1 MSDNLLNEIKQ
12 AQQEIK
18 RLEISLRAEK
28 LRTKISSEYTYFGL
42 WEYDIA
48 SDVFYQYKKLG
59 GRYENNLEPIVR
71 FRESMLGSGSV
82 CADDQPEFNRFCEAM
97 KRGDKEVSCEIRV
110 INENCDIIWQR
121 YEGRAVCDD
130 NGKPTKIVGR
140 TLDITAEKSNGD
152 GGIFGRRDS
161 LTGTY
166 SAELFKSFVKE
177 KRVGVNRYTNAA
189 LLAVGIDNF
198 RGILPRLGAEYSD
211 YIEKSI
217 AKILMGISSCE
228 HTSAVARVRGGEFL
242 MYVTF
247 GEVSN
252 LNAIARKIL
261 NTVNS
266 YPYDGEPVTVSVG
279 ISIFRN
285 GRKLEQVYGESS
297 IALAE
302 SRKSG
307 GGCYMHY
314 TSGMTMRMY
323 STPEDLTSD
332 VDTSTMSSGAAKV
345 YELLIRAFCNIDN
358 PGAMLKAAFK
368 ATGECIGA
376 SNIYVYNNVKG
387 SLIGTMVY
395 NATDLPPKECPTLK
409 RTCSDED
416 IARAFGAK
424 NGIRIHSGGDHIDG
438 LSLVNGAV
446 CAECRAI
453 RYDGEINLYFVIV
466 FNSSFE
472 LTDRDLQIIDS
483 LENALTEIYTNYCEE
498 KYGGAMK
505 QLHGTI
511 INDHHIEG
519 FTIIPG
525 DFRIEVLGTNVADHY
540 DLCPGDICY
549 EKMRHRDSPCAG
561 CPALL
566 LDGTDKTFAAN
577 ALYYEKDRRW
587 LNITASTE
595 ENENGEKRYIISST
609 DITDCLGQIQMTDSL
624 TGLVTFDAFSAEA
637 LRMTSEDSTG
647 YRVFVLN
654 IAEFRKINEIHGFES
669 GNSLLIAVADILQ
682 RCAVQGELLC
692 RSDGSRFVGLFKSS
706 SADEFDT
713 RIHHMIGSIQK
724 QLFEKFGVQLYL
736 LVGVCALDEDNISVM
751 TALDRAI
758 TAQQTVRSR
767 TIYNE
772 NLIVYY
778 DGVLRDKI
786 KERLFIESN
795 MEQALKNNEFK
806 VYYQPKVSI
815 ETGDIVGAEALVRWI
830 RPDGEIISPGKFV
843 PIFEENGFINDMD
856 FAIYR
861 NAVADIAKWL
871 RKGIEVPLISMN
883 VSRYHLG
890 DDNFC
895 TKLNSLVDAIG
906 VPHEYIELEIT
917 ETLLTDNIKKLIDTI
932 TWFKDHGF
940 RISVDDFG
948 SGYSSLNLITQLPFD
963 TLKIDGGFFLRNDLT
978 DKSKKVISSVVTL
991 AKSLNLETVSEGVET
1006 QVQVDFLRELGCD
1019 MIQGF
1024 FYYRPMPYDEFEDL
1038 LTAQT
1043 RKHREKSTEKTKV

>member
-48 SDVFYQYKKLG
+48 TDIFYQYKKLG

-82 CADDQPEFNRFCEAM
+82 CADDQPAFNRFCDAL
-97 KRGDKEVSCEIRV
+97 KRGDREVSCEIRV

-121 YEGRAVCDD
+121 YEGRAVYDD
-130 NGKPTKIVGR
+130 NDNPTKIVGR
-140 TLDITAEKSNGD
+140 TLDVTAEKGSSD
-152 GGIFGRRDS
+152 DGIFGRRDS

-177 KRVGVNRYTNAA
+177 KRIGVNRYTNAA

-211 YIEKSI
+211 YIEKTI

-247 GEVSN
+247 GETSN
-252 LNAIARKIL
+252 LNAVARKIL
-261 NTVNS
+261 STVNS

-279 ISIFRN
+279 ISVFRN
-285 GRKLEQVYGESS
+285 GRKLEQVYGESA

-323 STPEDLTSD
+323 STPEDLTAN
-332 VDTSTMSSGAAKV
+332 VDNSAMSAGAAKV
-345 YELLIRAFCNIDN
+345 YELLVRAICSGNN

-368 ATGECIGA
+368 AAGECIGA
-376 SNIYVYNNVKG
+376 SNIYIYNRVKNTT
-387 SLIGTMVY
+387 IGTMTY
-395 NATDLPPKECPTLK
+395 NATGLPPEECPAVK

-416 IARAFGAK
+416 VARAFGSK
-424 NGIRIHSGGDHIDG
+424 NGIRIHSGGEHIDG

-453 RYDGEINLYFVIV
+453 RYGGEINGYFVIV

-472 LTDRDLQIIDS
+472 LTDCDLQIIDS
-483 LENALTEIYTNYCEE
+483 LENALTEIYTNYFDE
-498 KYGGAMK
+498 KSVGTMK

-519 FTIIPG
+519 FTIVPG
-525 DFRIEVLGTNVADHY
+525 EFKIEFFGDNAADHY
-540 DLCPGDICY
+540 DLRPGDICY

-566 LDGTDKTFAAN
+566 LDETGKTYASN
-577 ALYYEKDRRW
+577 ALYCEKDHRW
-587 LNITASTE
+587 LTITASAE
-595 ENENGEKRYIISST
+595 ENEHGEKRYVISST
-609 DITDCLGQIQMTDSL
+609 DITDCLGQIQMTDGL
-624 TGLVTFDAFSAEA
+624 TGLITFDAFAAEA

-647 YRVFVLN
+647 YRVVVLN
-654 IAEFRKINEIHGFES
+654 IAEFRKMNDIHGFEA
-669 GNSLLIAVADILQ
+669 GNSLLIATADILQ
-682 RCAVQGELLC
+682 RCTGQDELLC
-692 RSDGSRFVGLFKSS
+692 RSEGSRFVGLFKGSDS
-706 SADEFDT
+706 EEFDT
-713 RIHHMIGSIQK
+713 RIHHMLGSVQK
-724 QLFEKFGVQLYL
+724 QIHDKFNIQVYL
-736 LVGVCALDEDNISVM
+736 LVGICTLDEDNVSVM

-758 TAQQTVRSR
+758 TAQHTVHSR

-772 NLIVYY
+772 NFVVYY
-778 DGVLRDKI
+778 DGALRDKI

-795 MEQALKNNEFK
+795 MEQALQNNEFQ

-815 ETGDIVGAEALVRWI
+815 ESGDIVGAEALVRWI
-830 RPDGEIISPGKFV
+830 RPNGEIISPGKFI

-895 TKLNSLVDAIG
+895 TKLNSLVNAIG

-917 ETLLTDNIKKLIDTI
+917 ETLLTDHIEKLVDTVS
-932 TWFKDHGF
+932 WFKDRGF

-991 AKSLNLETVSEGVET
+991 AKSLNVETVSEGVET
-1006 QVQVDFLRELGCD
+1006 QVQVDFLRGLGCD

-1024 FYYRPMPYDEFEDL
+1024 FYYRPMPHDEFEEL
-1038 LTAQT
+1038 LAAQT
-1043 RKHREKSTEKTKV
+1043 RKHREKAKE

>member
-48 SDVFYQYKKLG
+48 TDVFYQYKKLG
-59 GRYENNLEPIVR
+59 GRYENNLEPIAH

-82 CADDQPEFNRFCEAM
+82 CAEDQPEFNRFCEAM
-97 KRGDKEVSCEIRV
+97 KNGDREVTCEIRV

-130 NGKPTKIVGR
+130 NGNPTKIVGR
-140 TLDITAEKSNGD
+140 TLDVTAEKGVGD
-152 GGIFGRRDS
+152 GGIPGRRDS
-161 LTGTY
+161 LTGAY
-166 SAELFKSFVKE
+166 SVELFKSFVKE
-177 KRVGVNRYTNAA
+177 KRAGVNRYTNAA

-211 YIEKSI
+211 YTEKTI

-247 GEVSN
+247 GEISN

-261 NTVNS
+261 GMVNT
-266 YPYDGEPVTVSVG
+266 YPYDGEPTTVSVG
-279 ISIFRN
+279 ISVFRN
-285 GRKLEQVYGESS
+285 DRKLEQVYGEASV
-297 IALAE
+297 ALAE

-314 TSGMTMRMY
+314 TSGMTVRMY
-323 STPEDLTSD
+323 STPEDLASD
-332 VDTSTMSSGAAKV
+332 VDTSALSAGAAKV
-345 YELLIRAFCNIDN
+345 YELLIRAFCSTDN
-358 PGAMLKAAFK
+358 TAAMLKAAFK
-368 ATGECIGA
+368 AAGECIGA
-376 SNIYVYNNVKG
+376 SNIYIYTRIGNTTM
-387 SLIGTMVY
+387 GTMTY
-395 NATDLPPKECPTLK
+395 NATDLPPEECPAVK

-416 IARAFGAK
+416 IARAFGSK
-424 NGIRIHSGGDHIDG
+424 NGIRIHSGGEQIEG
-438 LSLVNGAV
+438 LSLANGAV

-453 RYDGEINLYFVIV
+453 RYEDEINGYFVIV

-483 LENALTEIYTNYCEE
+483 LENALTEIYGNYRRE
-498 KYGGAMK
+498 KSGNAIK
-505 QLHGTI
+505 QLHSAV
-511 INDHHIEG
+511 INNHRIEG
-519 FTIIPG
+519 FSIVPG
-525 DFRIEVLGTNVADHY
+525 EFKVELVGSNAAEHY
-540 DLCPGDICY
+540 NMKIGDLCYKKIRGLD
-549 EKMRHRDSPCAG
+549 RPCAG
-561 CPALL
+561 CPALQL
-566 LDGTDKTFAAN
+566 DKTGNMYAAN
-577 ALYYEKDRRW
+577 ALYCEKDHRW
-587 LNITASTE
+587 LDIAASVE
-595 ENENGEKRYIISST
+595 ENEDGDKRYIISTT
-609 DITDCLGQIQMTDSL
+609 DITDCLGQIRMTDGL
-624 TGLVTFDAFSAEA
+624 TGLITFDAFSAEA
-637 LRMTSEDSTG
+637 MRMTSEDNAG
-647 YRVFVLN
+647 YRAVVLN
-654 IAEFRKINEIHGFES
+654 IAEFRKINEIRGFEA
-669 GNSLLIAVADILQ
+669 GNSLLIAMADILQ
-682 RCAVQGELLC
+682 RCTVQGELLC
-692 RSDGSRFVGLFKSS
+692 RSEGSRFVGLFKGTDS
-706 SADEFDT
+706 DEFDT
-713 RIHHMIGSIQK
+713 RIRHMLGSVQK
-724 QLFEKFGVQLYL
+724 QLHDKFGIQVYL
-736 LVGVCALDEDNISVM
+736 LAGICAMDDDNVGVM
-751 TALDRAI
+751 TAIDRAI
-758 TAQQTVRSR
+758 TAQHTVYSR
-767 TIYNE
+767 TVYNE

-795 MEQALKNNEFK
+795 MELALHNNEFN

-830 RPDGEIISPGKFV
+830 RPDGDIISPGKFI

-861 NAVADIAKWL
+861 NAVADIASWL

-895 TKLNSLVDAIG
+895 AKLNSLVDAIG

-917 ETLLTDNIKKLIDTI
+917 ETLLTDHIEKLVDTVS
-932 TWFKDHGF
+932 WFKDRGF

-1006 QVQVDFLRELGCD
+1006 QVQVDFLRDLGCD

-1024 FYYRPMPYDEFEDL
+1024 FYYRPMPHDEFEEL
-1038 LTAQT
+1038 LAAQT
-1043 RKHREKSTEKTKV
+1043 RKHREKAENH